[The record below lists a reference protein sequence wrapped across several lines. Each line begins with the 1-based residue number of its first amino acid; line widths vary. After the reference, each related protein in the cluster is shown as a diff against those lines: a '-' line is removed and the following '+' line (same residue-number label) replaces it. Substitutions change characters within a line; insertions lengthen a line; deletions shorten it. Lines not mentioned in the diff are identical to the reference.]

1 MRLIQTIIYFSVIL
15 SLVSALGGCE
25 SAKDSDA
32 TRGAGDAAGQAADGA
47 TTTDSDSDANTS
59 TSTTADGDNAADTAN
74 GEGDASDDASDDATA
89 GGVCPPV
96 GPFGGGIGEATPAL
110 TWLDCD
116 GNAYDVRSLC
126 EAEAVWIVLFAGWC
140 PKCRAFAGQ
149 ANAFIAQFSDA
160 PPNAFAGF
168 VLVTETANYERPD
181 AAYCAQVRAQY
192 GFEVPVLYEPT
203 GETQRALG
211 VSNNDVHVV
220 LARGNVVT
228 FKKQYT
234 TPEDVAAA
242 IRALLP

>member
-15 SLVSALGGCE
+15 SLVSALSGCE

-32 TRGAGDAAGQAADGA
+32 TRGAGDAAGQATDGA
-47 TTTDSDSDANTS
+47 TTADSDSAADAN

-74 GEGDASDDASDDATA
+74 GAGDASDDATA

-96 GPFGGGIGEATPAL
+96 GTFGGGIGEATPAL

-149 ANAFIAQFSDA
+149 ANAFAAQFNDA

-181 AAYCAQVRAQY
+181 AAYCAEVRAQY
-192 GFEVPVLYEPT
+192 GLEVPVLYEPT